1 MHLIYFVVTLI
12 YFIIWN
18 NIDSYRDYIFIF
30 ILHRMIH
37 IIHSFFILFL
47 CARFVNLF
55 LLFTFTSICFLYV
68 CYMWFIKKMSV
79 LVKNSVL
86 NKNA

>member
-18 NIDSYRDYIFIF
+18 DIDSYRDYIFIF

-37 IIHSFFILFL
+37 IIHSFFICFYAPGLSIYFSCLRLHLFV
-47 CARFVNLF
+47 FYM
-55 LLFTFTSICFLYV
+55 YV
-68 CYMWFIKKMSV
+68 TCCS
-79 LVKNSVL
+79 
-86 NKNA
+86 